1 MRVKNIS
8 SLSLFL
14 ISTAFSTSA
23 LSQAQA
29 QAQVQ
34 SQAPTQARA
43 SSNKPLLQEGKKT
56 LFQRVLTTPTC
67 KLYAKPGDGSGAA
80 QEAFSRYYVYQ
91 RQESAGKKWVEV
103 GVDTAGKRIGWLDAA
118 CTVEWKMQ
126 MSLAFTNP
134 ANRNLSLFFKDRE
147 NIEKIL
153 DSSDPA
159 AAYAPIID
167 SMSKVGRNPQVVARE
182 PELFVDFRKNFYLLP
197 ILQAEEV
204 MSDAGFNV
212 RLLEVASV
220 SRQDPSANPA
230 VSPQTVQS
238 SIKAFSAGVVFVMD
252 STLSMDP
259 YIERMREVMKNIY
272 ARMEKEK
279 IDDKVKFG
287 LVAFRSALSAV
298 PAIEYNTR
306 IYADPT
312 KVKNGKDFFEKIKDL
327 KATKIS
333 TPKFDEDPYA
343 GVKEALDKINW
354 NEFGAR
360 YIVLVTDAGA
370 LDANDPLSTTGLDAQ
385 AVRELAKEKGVAL
398 YVLHLKTPA
407 GVKNHQSA
415 QQQYDTLSF
424 NSVANRGLYYPVDAG
439 RVNVFGETIESLGQ
453 ALVTQIKQAS
463 MGEVVAG
470 SALTATQTAP
480 APAATPATPSAQIAR
495 DAALLGRAMQLAYL
509 GGAVNTKAPPF
520 FKAWISDRDL
530 VKQNIPTTEVRV
542 LLTKSQLS
550 DLSSVVTQIVEAA
563 NASLVSPTDM
573 FDRLRSVAATMG
585 RDPNDLRQGN
595 AQKLGQMGLLG
606 EYLEG
611 LPYKSDVL
619 GLDEEGWKAMSV
631 AAQTQFMMRL
641 NTKLR
646 QYQSFN
652 ADTGSWVS
660 LAKGSDPSEAVY
672 PVPLESLP

>member
-1 MRVKNIS
+1 MLIKKIS
-8 SLSLFL
+8 AFSLCALSVCFVSLSH
-14 ISTAFSTSA
+14 
-23 LSQAQA
+23 SQT
-29 QAQVQ
+29 VNN
-34 SQAPTQARA
+34 R
-43 SSNKPLLQEGKKT
+43 PLLQEGKKT
-56 LFQRVLTTPTC
+56 LYQRVLTTPTC
-67 KLYAKPGDGSGAA
+67 KLYAKPGDQTGAA

-91 RQESAGKKWVEV
+91 RQENVGKKWVEV
-103 GVDTAGKRIGWLDAA
+103 GIDTAGKKIGWLDAS

-134 ANRNLSLFFKDRE
+134 ANRSLSLFFKDRE
-147 NIEKIL
+147 SIEKIL
-153 DSSDPA
+153 DSADPT
-159 AAYAPIID
+159 AAYAPILD
-167 SMSKVGRNPQVVARE
+167 SMAKLGRDPQVVARE
-182 PELFVDFRKNFYLLP
+182 PELYVDFRKNFYLLP

-220 SRQDPSANPA
+220 SRQDPATNLA
-230 VSPQTVQS
+230 VSPQAVQS

-259 YIERMREVMKNIY
+259 YIERMRAVMKTIY

-312 KVKNGKDFFEKIKDL
+312 QVKNGADFFEKIKDL

-343 GVKEALDKINW
+343 GVKEALEKINW

-370 LDANDPLSTTGLDAQ
+370 LDANDPLSTTGMDAQ
-385 AVRELAKEKGVAL
+385 AVRALAKEKGVAL
-398 YVLHLKTPA
+398 YVLHLKTPEGA
-407 GVKNHQSA
+407 KNHQSA
-415 QQQYDTLSF
+415 QRQYDTLAF
-424 NSVANRGLYYPVDAG
+424 NSVANRPLYYPVDAG

-453 ALVTQIKQAS
+453 SLVSQIKQAS
-463 MGEVVAG
+463 QGEVVAG
-470 SALTATQTAP
+470 SALTAAQPTPAPVATPAAP
-480 APAATPATPSAQIAR
+480 APAGSPAAAIAR
-495 DAALLGRAMQLAYL
+495 DSALLGRAMQLAYL
-509 GGAVNTKAPPF
+509 GGATNTKAPPF

-530 VKQNIPTTEVRV
+530 IKQNIPTTEVRV
-542 LLTKSQLS
+542 LLTKAQLS
-550 DLSSVVTQIVEAA
+550 DLSAVVTQIVEAA

-595 AQKLGQMGLLG
+595 AQKLGQMGLMG
-606 EYLEG
+606 EYLDG

-646 QYQSFN
+646 LYQSFN
-652 ADTGSWVS
+652 ADTDSWVS

>member
-1 MRVKNIS
+1 MQIKNVLSFFLCVS
-8 SLSLFL
+8 SVLLTQLSYG
-14 ISTAFSTSA
+14 
-23 LSQAQA
+23 QAANNQ
-29 QAQVQ
+29 
-34 SQAPTQARA
+34 
-43 SSNKPLLQEGKKT
+43 PLLQEGKKT
-56 LFQRVLTTPTC
+56 LYQRVLTTPTC
-67 KLYAKPGDGSGAA
+67 KLYAKPGDQSGAA

-91 RQESAGKKWVEV
+91 RQESAGKKWIEV
-103 GVDTAGKRIGWLDAA
+103 GADTIGKKIGWLDAA

-134 ANRNLSLFFKDRE
+134 ANRTLALFFKDRE
-147 NIEKIL
+147 SIEKIL
-153 DSSDPA
+153 DSADPA
-159 AAYAPIID
+159 LTYAPILD
-167 SMSKVGRNPQVVARE
+167 SMAKIGRNPQVLARE
-182 PELFVDFRKNFYLLP
+182 PELYVDFRKNFYLLP

-220 SRQDPSANPA
+220 SRQDPRANPA
-230 VSPQTVQS
+230 VSPQAVQS

-259 YIERMREVMKNIY
+259 YIERMRAVMKNIY
-272 ARMEKEK
+272 ARMENEK

-306 IYADPT
+306 IFADPT
-312 KVKNGKDFFEKIKDL
+312 QVKNGADFFEKIKNL

-343 GVKEALDKINW
+343 GVKEALEKINW

-370 LDANDPLSTTGLDAQ
+370 LDANDPLSATGLDAQ
-385 AVRELAKEKGVAL
+385 AIRELAKEKGVAL
-398 YVLHLKTPA
+398 YVMHLKTPEGA
-407 GVKNHQSA
+407 KNHQFA
-415 QQQYDTLSF
+415 QRQYDTLAF
-424 NSVANRGLYYPVDAG
+424 NSIANRPLYYSVDAG

-453 ALVTQIKQAS
+453 SLVTQIKQAS

-470 SALTATQTAP
+470 SALTAAQSAPATPP
-480 APAATPATPSAQIAR
+480 APAGSTAAAIAR
-495 DAALLGRAMQLAYL
+495 DSALLGRAMQLAYL
-509 GGAVNTKAPPF
+509 GGATNTKAPPF

-530 VKQNIPTTEVRV
+530 IKQNIPTTGVRV

-606 EYLEG
+606 EYLDG
-611 LPYKSDVL
+611 LPYKSDVM

-646 QYQSFN
+646 LYQSFN

>member
-1 MRVKNIS
+1 MRNFYIIVFV
-8 SLSLFL
+8 LSVCFG
-14 ISTAFSTSA
+14 FFPSA
-23 LSQAQA
+23 SIAQTHA
-29 QAQVQ
+29 
-34 SQAPTQARA
+34 
-43 SSNKPLLQEGKKT
+43 NKPLLQEGKTT
-56 LFQRVLTTPTC
+56 LYQRVLTTPTC
-67 KLYAKPGDGSGAA
+67 KLFAKPGDQTGAS

-91 RQESAGKKWVEV
+91 RQQISGKRFVEV
-103 GVDTAGKRIGWLDAA
+103 GPDTTGKKIGWLDTA

-147 NIEKIL
+147 PIEKIL
-153 DSSDPA
+153 DSADPA
-159 AAYAPIID
+159 STYKPILD
-167 SMSKVGRNPQVVARE
+167 SMIKTGRDPLVVARE

-204 MSDAGFNV
+204 MSDGGFNV

-220 SRQDPSANPA
+220 SRQDPNTNPA
-230 VSPQTVQS
+230 VNPKVVES
-238 SIKAFSAGVVFVMD
+238 SIKAFSAGVVFVID

-259 YIERMREVMKNIY
+259 YIERTRSVIKNIY

-279 IDDKVKFG
+279 LGDKVKFG

-306 IYADPT
+306 MYADPT
-312 KVKNGKDFFEKIKDL
+312 TVKNGADFFEKIKDL

-343 GVKEALDKINW
+343 GVKEALEKINW

-415 QQQYDTLSF
+415 QRQYETLAF
-424 NSVANRGLYYPVDAG
+424 NSIANRPLYYPVDAG
-439 RVNVFGETIESLGQ
+439 QVNIFGDTIATLGDSL
-453 ALVTQIKQAS
+453 VNQIKQAS
-463 MGEVVAG
+463 AGEPVAG
-470 SALTATQTAP
+470 SALNAAP
-480 APAATPATPSAQIAR
+480 TSLSAAPTPSTPAAAIAR
-495 DAALLGRAMQLAYL
+495 DAALIGHAMQLAYL
-509 GGAVNTKAPPF
+509 GSTTGTQAPPF

-530 VKQNIPTTEVRV
+530 VKQNVPTTEVRV
-542 LLTKSQLS
+542 LLTKAQLS
-550 DLSSVVTQIVEAA
+550 DMSTAVKEIVEAA
-563 NASLVSPTDM
+563 NSSLVSPTAM
-573 FDRLRSVAATMG
+573 FERLRSVAAMMG
-585 RDPNDLRQGN
+585 RDPNQLRQGRSEN
-595 AQKLGQMGLLG
+595 LSKLVLG

-619 GLDEEGWKAMSV
+619 GLDEEAWKSMSV
-631 AAQTQFMMRL
+631 AAQTQFIIRL

-652 ADTGSWVS
+652 EDASSWVS

>member
-1 MRVKNIS
+1 MRIKIITALNLCALGLFFS
-8 SLSLFL
+8 SA
-14 ISTAFSTSA
+14 AFSQT
-23 LSQAQA
+23 
-29 QAQVQ
+29 
-34 SQAPTQARA
+34 PT
-43 SSNKPLLQEGKKT
+43 NKPLKQEGKQT
-56 LFQRVLTTPTC
+56 IYQRVLTTPTC
-67 KLYAKPGDGSGAA
+67 KLYAKPGDQSGAS

-91 RQESAGKKWVEV
+91 RQENAGKKWVEV
-103 GVDTAGKRIGWLDAA
+103 GVDTNGKKIGWLDAA

-126 MSLAFTNP
+126 MTLAFTNP
-134 ANRNLSLFFKDRE
+134 ANRNLSLFFKE
-147 NIEKIL
+147 PESIEKIL

-159 AAYAPIID
+159 ATYAPILD
-167 SMSKVGRNPQVVARE
+167 RMAKVGRDPQVVAKE
-182 PELFVDFRKNFYLLP
+182 PELYVDFRKNFYLLP
-197 ILQAEEV
+197 ILEAKEV
-204 MSDAGFNV
+204 MSDSGFNV

-220 SRQDPSANPA
+220 SRQDPAANPA
-230 VSPQTVQS
+230 VSPQAVQS

-259 YIERMREVMKNIY
+259 YIERMRAVMKNIY

-312 KVKNGKDFFEKIKDL
+312 KVKNGADFFEKIKDL

-343 GVKEALDKINW
+343 GVKEALQKINW

-370 LDANDPLSTTGLDAQ
+370 LEANDPLSTTGLDAQ

-398 YVLHLKTPA
+398 YVMHLKTPEGA
-407 GVKNHQSA
+407 KNHQSA
-415 QQQYDTLSF
+415 QRQYDTLAF
-424 NSVANRGLYYPVDAG
+424 NSVANRALYYPVDAG
-439 RVNVFGETIESLGQ
+439 RVNVFGETIDSLGQ
-453 ALVTQIKQAS
+453 SLVSQIKQAS

-470 SALTATQTAP
+470 SALTAAQTSP
-480 APAATPATPSAQIAR
+480 APAAPTPPAGSPAAAIAR
-495 DAALLGRAMQLAYL
+495 DSALLGRAMQLAYL
-509 GGAVNTKAPPF
+509 GGATNTKAPPF

-542 LLTKSQLS
+542 LLTKAQLS
-550 DLSSVVTQIVEAA
+550 DLSSIVSKIIEEA
-563 NASLVSPTDM
+563 NKSLVSPSEM
-573 FDRLRSVAATMG
+573 FERLQMVAATMG
-585 RDPNDLRQGN
+585 SDPNELRQNRSG
-595 AQKLGQMGLLG
+595 KLGETFLL
-606 EYLEG
+606 EFLDG
-611 LPYKSDVL
+611 LPYKSDIM
-619 GLDEEGWKAMSV
+619 GLDKEGWKAMSV
-631 AAQTQFMMRL
+631 AAQTQFIMRL
-641 NTKLR
+641 NTKLK

-652 ADTGSWVS
+652 ADTDSWVS

-672 PVPLESLP
+672 PVPLETLP

>member
-1 MRVKNIS
+1 MQIKSILTFFLCTLIVLMS
-8 SLSLFL
+8 PLSYG
-14 ISTAFSTSA
+14 
-23 LSQAQA
+23 QAA
-29 QAQVQ
+29 N
-34 SQAPTQARA
+34 
-43 SSNKPLLQEGKKT
+43 NKPLLQEGKKT
-56 LFQRVLTTPTC
+56 LYQRVLTTPTC
-67 KLYAKPGDGSGAA
+67 KLYAKPGDQTGAA
-80 QEAFSRYYVYQ
+80 QEAFSRFYVYQ
-91 RQESAGKKWVEV
+91 RQENAGKKWIEV
-103 GVDTAGKRIGWLDAA
+103 GVDTVGKKIGWLDAA
-118 CTVEWKMQ
+118 CAVEWKMQ

-134 ANRNLSLFFKDRE
+134 ANRTLSLFFKDRE
-147 NIEKIL
+147 SIEKIL
-153 DSSDPA
+153 DASDPA
-159 AAYAPIID
+159 AAYAPILD
-167 SMSKVGRNPQVVARE
+167 SMTKAGRNPQVVARE
-182 PELFVDFRKNFYLLP
+182 PELYVDFRKNFYLLP

-220 SRQDPSANPA
+220 SRQDPAADPA
-230 VSPQTVQS
+230 VSPQAVQS

-259 YIERMREVMKNIY
+259 YIERMRAVMKNIY

-312 KVKNGKDFFEKIKDL
+312 QVKNGADFFEKIKDL

-343 GVKEALDKINW
+343 GVKEALEKINW

-398 YVLHLKTPA
+398 YVMHLKTPEGA
-407 GVKNHQSA
+407 KNHQSA
-415 QQQYDTLSF
+415 QRQYDTLAF
-424 NSVANRGLYYPVDAG
+424 NSVANRPLYYSVDAG

-453 ALVTQIKQAS
+453 SLVTQIKQAS
-463 MGEVVAG
+463 VGEVVAG
-470 SALTATQTAP
+470 SALTAAQTTPTPSP
-480 APAATPATPSAQIAR
+480 APAAALASSTAAAIAR
-495 DAALLGRAMQLAYL
+495 DSALLGRAMQLAYL
-509 GGAVNTKAPPF
+509 GGATNTKAPPF

-542 LLTKSQLS
+542 LLTKAQLS

-595 AQKLGQMGLLG
+595 AQKLGQMGVLG
-606 EYLEG
+606 EYLDG

>member
-1 MRVKNIS
+1 MQIKSI
-8 SLSLFL
+8 LTFFL
-14 ISTAFSTSA
+14 CTLIVLMSP
-23 LSQAQA
+23 LIYGQAA
-29 QAQVQ
+29 N
-34 SQAPTQARA
+34 
-43 SSNKPLLQEGKKT
+43 NKPLLQEGKKT
-56 LFQRVLTTPTC
+56 LYQRVLTTPTC
-67 KLYAKPGDGSGAA
+67 KLYAKPGDQTGAA
-80 QEAFSRYYVYQ
+80 QEAFSRFYVYQ
-91 RQESAGKKWVEV
+91 RQENAGKKWIEV
-103 GVDTAGKRIGWLDAA
+103 GVDTVGKKIGWLDAA
-118 CTVEWKMQ
+118 CAVEWKMQ

-134 ANRNLSLFFKDRE
+134 ANRTLSLFFKDRE
-147 NIEKIL
+147 SIEKIL
-153 DSSDPA
+153 DASDPA
-159 AAYAPIID
+159 AAYAPILD
-167 SMSKVGRNPQVVARE
+167 SMTKAGRNPQVVARE
-182 PELFVDFRKNFYLLP
+182 PELYVDFRKNFYLLP

-220 SRQDPSANPA
+220 SRQDPAADPA
-230 VSPQTVQS
+230 VSPQAVQS

-259 YIERMREVMKNIY
+259 YIERMRAVMKNIY

-312 KVKNGKDFFEKIKDL
+312 QVKNGADFFEKIKDL

-343 GVKEALDKINW
+343 GVKEALEKINW

-398 YVLHLKTPA
+398 YVMHLKTPEGA
-407 GVKNHQSA
+407 KNHQSA
-415 QQQYDTLSF
+415 QRQYDTLAF
-424 NSVANRGLYYPVDAG
+424 NSVANRPLYYSVDAG

-453 ALVTQIKQAS
+453 SLVTQIKQAS
-463 MGEVVAG
+463 VGEVVAG
-470 SALTATQTAP
+470 SALTAAQTTPTPSP
-480 APAATPATPSAQIAR
+480 APAAALASSTAAAIAR
-495 DAALLGRAMQLAYL
+495 DSALLGRAMQLAYL
-509 GGAVNTKAPPF
+509 GGATNTKAPPF

-542 LLTKSQLS
+542 LLTKAQLS

-595 AQKLGQMGLLG
+595 AQKLGQMGVLG
-606 EYLEG
+606 EYLDG

>member
-1 MRVKNIS
+1 MHIKNFIALCFFV
-8 SLSLFL
+8 LSFL
-14 ISTAFSTSA
+14 LAP
-23 LSQAQA
+23 LSFGQAA
-29 QAQVQ
+29 N
-34 SQAPTQARA
+34 
-43 SSNKPLLQEGKKT
+43 NKPLLQEGKKT
-56 LFQRVLTTPTC
+56 LYQRVLTTPTC
-67 KLYAKPGDGSGAA
+67 KLYVKPGDESGAS

-91 RQESAGKKWVEV
+91 RQDIAGKKWIEV
-103 GVDTAGKRIGWLDAA
+103 GVDTVGKKIGWLDAA
-118 CTVEWKMQ
+118 CSVEWKMQ

-134 ANRNLSLFFKDRE
+134 ANRTLSLFFKERE
-147 NIEKIL
+147 SIEKIL
-153 DSSDPA
+153 DSADPSA
-159 AAYAPIID
+159 TYAPILD
-167 SMSKVGRNPQVVARE
+167 SMAKAGRNPQVVARE
-182 PELFVDFRKNFYLLP
+182 PELYVDFRKNFYLLP
-197 ILQAEEV
+197 ILQAQEV
-204 MSDAGFNV
+204 MSDGGFNV

-220 SRQDPSANPA
+220 SRQDPAANPT
-230 VSPQTVQS
+230 VSPQAVQS

-259 YIERMREVMKNIY
+259 YIERMRAVMKTIY

-287 LVAFRSALSAV
+287 LVAFRSALTAV

-312 KVKNGKDFFEKIKDL
+312 QVKNGADFFEKIKDL

-343 GVKEALDKINW
+343 GVKEALEKINW

-370 LDANDPLSTTGLDAQ
+370 LEANDPLSTTGLDAQ

-398 YVLHLKTPA
+398 YVMHLKTPEGA
-407 GVKNHQSA
+407 KNHQSA
-415 QQQYDTLSF
+415 QRQYDTLAF
-424 NSVANRGLYYPVDAG
+424 NSIANRPLYYSVDAG

-453 ALVTQIKQAS
+453 SLVTQIKQAS

-470 SALTATQTAP
+470 SALTAAQSAP
-480 APAATPATPSAQIAR
+480 APTPTSPPAGTTAAAIAR
-495 DAALLGRAMQLAYL
+495 DSALLGRAMQLAYL
-509 GGAVNTKAPPF
+509 GGATNTKAPPF

-530 VKQNIPTTEVRV
+530 IKQNIPTTEVRV
-542 LLTKSQLS
+542 LLTKAQLS
-550 DLSSVVTQIVEAA
+550 DLSAVVTQIVEAA

-595 AQKLGQMGLLG
+595 AQKLGQMGVLG
-606 EYLEG
+606 EYLDG

-631 AAQTQFMMRL
+631 SAQTQFMMRL

>member
-1 MRVKNIS
+1 MSKQNLLSFLLASLIFSIAS
-8 SLSLFL
+8 SSH
-14 ISTAFSTSA
+14 A
-23 LSQAQA
+23 
-29 QAQVQ
+29 Q
-34 SQAPTQARA
+34 SQLQ
-43 SSNKPLLQEGKKT
+43 SSRPLLQEGKKT
-56 LFQRVLTTPTC
+56 LYQRVLTTPTC
-67 KLYAKPGDGSGAA
+67 KLFNKPGDMTGAA

-91 RQESAGKKWVEV
+91 RQQNAGKQFIEV
-103 GVDTAGKRIGWLDAA
+103 GINTTGKKIGWLDAA
-118 CTVEWKMQ
+118 CTVDWKMQ
-126 MSLAFTNP
+126 MTLAFTNP
-134 ANRNLSLFFKDRE
+134 ANRNLSLFFKE
-147 NIEKIL
+147 QQSIAKIL
-153 DSSDPA
+153 DAADPA
-159 AAYAPIID
+159 AAYAPIVE
-167 SMSKVGRNPQVVARE
+167 SMTKTGRDPQVVARE
-182 PELFVDFRKNFYLLP
+182 PELYVDFRKNFYLLP

-204 MSDAGFNV
+204 MSDSGFNV

-220 SRQDPSANPA
+220 SRQDPNADPA
-230 VSPQTVQS
+230 VSPKVVQS
-238 SIKAFSAGVVFVMD
+238 SIKAFSAGVVFVID

-259 YIERMREVMKNIY
+259 YIERTRSVIKNIY

-279 IDDKVKFG
+279 LDDKVKFG
-287 LVAFRSALSAV
+287 LVAFRSAFSTV

-306 IYADPT
+306 MYADPT
-312 KVKNGKDFFEKIKDL
+312 TVKNGADFFSKIKDL
-327 KATKIS
+327 KATKVS

-370 LDANDPLSTTGLDAQ
+370 LDSNDPLSTTGLDAQ

-407 GVKNHQSA
+407 GVKNHQTA
-415 QQQYDTLSF
+415 QRQYETLAF
-424 NSVANRGLYYPVDAG
+424 NSIANRSLYYPVDAG
-439 RVNVFGETIESLGQ
+439 QVNVFGDTIESLGQ
-453 ALVTQIKQAS
+453 SLVNQIKQAS
-463 MGEVVAG
+463 MGEPVAG
-470 SALTATQTAP
+470 SAINAAP
-480 APAATPATPSAQIAR
+480 TPPAAAPTPAAAIAR
-495 DAALLGRAMQLAYL
+495 DAALIGHAMQLAYL
-509 GGAVNTKAPPF
+509 GGATNTKAPPF

-530 VKQNIPTTEVRV
+530 IKQNVPTTEVRV

-550 DLSSVVTQIVEAA
+550 DMSTVVKEIVEAA

-619 GLDEEGWKAMSV
+619 GLDEDGWKSMSV

-646 QYQSFN
+646 LYQSFN
-652 ADTGSWVS
+652 EDTGSWVS